1 MPMTSVISR
10 VRSDYQHW
18 ISVSTR
24 YSDQDPM
31 QHINN
36 VAITAFLE
44 SGRFSLFRQ
53 MFADTPLPSQCL
65 VLAGL
70 SVDYLHEI
78 TFPDPVEVGGRLAS
92 IGGQVDNNPV
102 RDFPARCL
110 AVSCRNRS
118 MFSSIPATRRSAE
131 PPAEVLP
138 TIERLR
144 AQLGS

>member
-1 MPMTSVISR
+1 MPMTNVIPR
-10 VRSDYQHW
+10 LHSDYQHW

-44 SGRFSLFRQ
+44 SGRFSLFSQ
-53 MFADTPLPSQCL
+53 LFANTPLPSQCL

-70 SVDYLHEI
+70 SVDYLREI

-92 IGGQVDNNPV
+92 IGDRSITTQYAIFQ
-102 RDFPARCL
+102 RDVCCV
-110 AVSCRNRS
+110 VSQ
-118 MFSSIPATRRSAE
+118 SINVFFDPATRRSAE
-131 PPAEVLP
+131 PPAEVRP
-138 TIERLR
+138 TIKRLR
-144 AQLGS
+144 TQLES